1 MNATSLHTSQ
11 LPFYLKTL
19 LKLRLIERLA
29 PITDKNPEITKN
41 GRYAI
46 KDKFLRFYFSFI
58 LPNISQIEAGGGHSL
73 LQSKADLLR
82 QIVAKSYEQESLE
95 FILKAVEKGQL
106 PEIYKLGRWWNKKA
120 EIDLVGLGELT
131 SSIMFVETKW
141 TNQKVGLGVLKDLHK
156 KSVEVK
162 WREAKRTEYFV
173 LISKSGFRDEVLQMA
188 KIDPNLFLIERE
200 DIVK

>member
-1 MNATSLHTSQ
+1 
-11 LPFYLKTL
+11 
-19 LKLRLIERLA
+19 
-29 PITDKNPEITKN
+29 
-41 GRYAI
+41 
-46 KDKFLRFYFSFI
+46 
-58 LPNISQIEAGGGHSL
+58 

-82 QIVAKSYEQESLE
+82 QIAAKSYQQESLE
-95 FILKAVEKGQL
+95 FIFEKGQL

-173 LISKSGFRDEVLQMA
+173 LISKSGFRDEVLQMG

-200 DIVK
+200 EIVK